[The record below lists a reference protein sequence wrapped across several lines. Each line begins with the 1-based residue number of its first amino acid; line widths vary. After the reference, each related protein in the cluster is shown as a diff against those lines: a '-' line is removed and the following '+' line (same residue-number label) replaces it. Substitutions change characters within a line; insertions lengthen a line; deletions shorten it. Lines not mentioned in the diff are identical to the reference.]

1 MLAIERFGHPNQART
16 AIPTKPQEKEDDKKF
31 RPKAIGAVAV
41 LVDGPMD
48 KERILKQNRKISK
61 DENKNPPN
69 SPPQSI
75 DTPPTSLV
83 FDEKKTQQPRP
94 LRRTSKD
101 ENKVPPT
108 SFDKMSPTKDKP
120 RALLPKPKTKPE
132 PLLPPARKPRSLL
145 KTNNLMTNLDR
156 RARSVSPSPITYVR
170 PDVQKSTLIRS
181 RGTELHLNGYKNE
194 DPCNYSNDEEY
205 EYTEMDYDSNIRKN
219 SLPVPPQQKINSVT
233 KNKRPVGGV
242 KILPGDSTLRKQK
255 PQTIKQ
261 SLTEQNPVSEGEYR
275 LTFKKGKDSVTEKQQ
290 VPTAGTLVKPL
301 SVKTY
306 TIQTGKTQTNDVHK
320 QPVSKPD
327 LSSDDENEYV
337 YPFVYPTGERHDT
350 TSSDI
355 IYVNSDNTRIE
366 GYHEYATISGDRKSS
381 LESSLSKSRSKQQS
395 RSNSDFSKTIFST
408 RTVGVRD
415 RTTGTRK
422 NLLTGLSGSVP
433 NLLSSSNEDLF
444 SNGEGLTIDT
454 PLLHRISRP
463 SHESPDIQWSSS
475 PSLDKHKKV
484 YIIYNHQSVTLNL
497 LNASTKFSN
506 F

>member
-16 AIPTKPQEKEDDKKF
+16 AIPTKPQKKEDEKKF

-41 LVDGPMD
+41 LVNGPID
-48 KERILKQNRKISK
+48 KERILKPNRKISK

-83 FDEKKTQQPRP
+83 FDEKKTQRPRRP
-94 LRRTSKD
+94 RRTSKD
-101 ENKVPPT
+101 ENKIPAT
-108 SFDKMSPTKDKP
+108 SLDKMSPTKEKP

-132 PLLPPARKPRSLL
+132 ALIPPARKPRSLV

-170 PDVQKSTLIRS
+170 PDVQKSTLTRS

-194 DPCNYSNDEEY
+194 DPGNYSNDE

-219 SLPVPPQQKINSVT
+219 SLPVPPQQKINPVT

-255 PQTIKQ
+255 PQTSIKQ
-261 SLTEQNPVSEGEYR
+261 SLMDQSPVSEGEYH
-275 LTFKKGKDSVTEKQQ
+275 LTFKKKEKDSITEKQQ
-290 VPTAGTLVKPL
+290 APTAGTLVKPL

-306 TIQTGKTQTNDVHK
+306 TIQTGKNQTNDVHK

-337 YPFVYPTGERHDT
+337 YPFVYPTGERQDT
-350 TSSDI
+350 TSSD
-355 IYVNSDNTRIE
+355 VNSDNTRME
-366 GYHEYATISGDRKSS
+366 ESHEYATISGDRKSS
-381 LESSLSKSRSKQQS
+381 LESSLSKSRSEQQS
-395 RSNSDFSKTIFST
+395 RSNSDFSKAIFST

-415 RTTGTRK
+415 RTTGTRR

-463 SHESPDIQWSSS
+463 SNESPGIQWSSS

-484 YIIYNHQSVTLNL
+484 YIIYNHL
-497 LNASTKFSN
+497 LP
-506 F
+506 